1 VEATVAF
8 EKVLL
13 ARVGREGSRGIE
25 GYIADGGYEAW
36 KKILR
41 EKPEPASISE
51 SVKKSGLRGRGG
63 AGFPTGVK
71 WTFIPKDTKGRPIY
85 LVVNAD
91 ESEPGTFKDRLLIEA
106 DPHQILEGMA
116 CAAYAI
122 GCRTAYI
129 YIRGEFWEGARIL
142 EAAIAQAYGKG
153 LLGAD
158 LQGSGVGLDIYVH
171 RGAGA
176 YICGEETALLESL
189 EGKRGQP
196 RVKPPFPAVSGAFAC
211 PTIVNNVETIACV
224 PHILNRGAEW
234 FASIGRNEKN
244 TGPKLYCLSG
254 HVERPGVY
262 EAPMGLPLKELIF
275 GDDYGR
281 GMRGGRKI
289 KAVIPGG
296 ASAPML
302 TPAEIEDCPLDFDG
316 VAAKGSMLGSAAIVV
331 MNEDTCMVRAARNL
345 AKFFAHE
352 SCGQCTPCRE
362 GCPWLLKVLTRLEE
376 GEGRAED
383 VDLLVSMAKQMNN
396 GMTLCVFADAA
407 VGHVLSGIPKFRDEF
422 LHHVEYKRCLV
433 ETPPAFAA
441 AAASAREA

>member
-1 VEATVAF
+1 VAY

-13 ARVGREGSRGIE
+13 ARVGIEGSRSIE
-25 GYIADGGYEAW
+25 TYVRDGGYGAW
-36 KKILR
+36 EKLLA
-41 EKPEPASISE
+41 EKPDPNQVVDT
-51 SVKKSGLRGRGG
+51 VKKSGLRGRGG
-63 AGFPTGVK
+63 AGFPTGLK
-71 WTFIPKDTKGRPIY
+71 WSFIPKDTKGKPIY
-85 LVVNAD
+85 LVLNAD
-91 ESEPGTFKDRLLIEA
+91 ESEPGTFKDRLLIER

-116 CAAYAI
+116 IASYAI
-122 GCRTAYI
+122 RCERAYI
-129 YIRGEFWEGARIL
+129 YIRGEFWDGARIL
-142 EAAIAQAYGKG
+142 EEAIGEAYTKG
-153 LLGAD
+153 LLGENIRS
-158 LQGSGVGLDIYVH
+158 SGVKLDIFVH

-224 PHILNRGAEW
+224 THILNRGADW

-254 HVERPGVY
+254 QVNRPGVY
-262 EAPMGLPLKELIF
+262 EAPMGLQLKELIH
-275 GDDYGR
+275 GEEYGR
-281 GMRGGRKI
+281 GMSGGKKL

-302 TPAEIEDCPLDFDG
+302 TATEIEDCPLDFDG

-331 MNEDTCMVRAARNL
+331 LNEDTCIVRAAKNL

-362 GCPWLLKVLTRLEE
+362 GCPWLLKVLTRLEA
-376 GEGRAED
+376 GEGSRED
-383 VDLLVSMAKQMNN
+383 IDLLLSLSRQMAN

-407 VGHVLSGIPKFRDEF
+407 VGHVVSTVPKFRDEYEF
-422 LHHVEYKRCLV
+422 HVANHRCLSG
-433 ETPPAFAA
+433 AA
-441 AAASAREA
+441 PLAVAR

>member
-1 VEATVAF
+1 V
-8 EKVLL
+8 
-13 ARVGREGSRGIE
+13 R
-25 GYIADGGYEAW
+25 DGGYRAW
-36 KKILR
+36 EKILA
-41 EKPEPASISE
+41 EKPEPASVTDT
-51 SVKKSGLRGRGG
+51 VKKSGLRGRGG

-71 WTFIPKDTKGRPIY
+71 WSFIPKDTKGKPVY
-85 LVVNAD
+85 LVLNAD
-91 ESEPGTFKDRLLIEA
+91 ESEPGTFKDRLLIEN
-106 DPHQILEGMA
+106 DPHLILEGMMIS
-116 CAAYAI
+116 AYAI
-122 GCRTAYI
+122 GCRRAYV
-129 YIRGEFWEGARIL
+129 YIRGEFWDGARIL
-142 EAAIAQAYGKG
+142 EEAIREAYGKG
-153 LLGAD
+153 YLGENVK
-158 LQGSGVGLDIYVH
+158 GSGVALDIVVH

-224 PHILNRGAEW
+224 PLIMNRGAEW
-234 FASIGRNEKN
+234 FAGIGRNEKN

-254 HVERPGVY
+254 HVNRPGVY

-281 GMRGGRKI
+281 GMRGDRRV

-296 ASAPML
+296 ASAPIL
-302 TPAEIEDCPLDFDG
+302 TEAEIEDCPLDFDG

-331 MNEDTCMVRAARNL
+331 MNEDTCIVRAARNL

-362 GCPWLLKVLTRLEE
+362 GCPWLLKVLTRIEA
-376 GEGRAED
+376 GEGRPED
-383 VDLLVSMAKQMNN
+383 VEVLLPMAKQMNN

-407 VGHVLSGIPKFRDEF
+407 VGHVVSTVPKFRAEYDY
-422 LHHVEYKRCLV
+422 HVAHRRCMV
-433 ETPPAFAA
+433 G
-441 AAASAREA
+441 AREEAIA

>member
-1 VEATVAF
+1 MAY

-13 ARVGREGSRGIE
+13 ARVGRDNSRSIE
-25 GYIADGGYEAW
+25 TYVRDGGYEAW
-36 KKILR
+36 KKILS
-41 EKPEPASISE
+41 EKPDPNDIVET
-51 SVKKSGLRGRGG
+51 VKKSGLRGRGG

-71 WTFIPKDTKGRPIY
+71 WSFIPKDTKGKPVY
-85 LVVNAD
+85 LVLNAD
-91 ESEPGTFKDRLLIEA
+91 ESEPGTFKDRLLIEQ
-106 DPHQILEGMA
+106 DPHLVLEGMA
-116 CAAYAI
+116 IAAYAI
-122 GCRTAYI
+122 RCRTAYI
-129 YIRGEFWEGARIL
+129 YIRGEFWDGARIL
-142 EAAIAQAYGKG
+142 NEAIREAADAG

-158 LQGSGVGLDIYVH
+158 AGLDIYVH

-224 PHILNRGAEW
+224 PFILNRGPEW
-234 FASIGRNEKN
+234 FAKIGRNEKN

-254 HVERPGVY
+254 HVNRPGVY
-262 EAPMGLPLKELIF
+262 EAPMGLQLKDLIF
-275 GDDYGR
+275 GSDFGR
-281 GMRGGRKI
+281 GMAGGRKV

-296 ASAPML
+296 ASAAML
-302 TPAEIEDCPLDFDG
+302 TAAEIEDCPLDFDG

-331 MNEDTCMVRAARNL
+331 MNEDTCIVRAAKNL

-362 GCPWLLKVLTRLEE
+362 GCPWLLKVLTRLEG
-376 GEGRAED
+376 GEGRSED
-383 VDLLVSMAKQMNN
+383 IDLLLSMAKQMNN

-407 VGHVLSGIPKFRDEF
+407 VGHVLSTIPKFRGEYEA
-422 LHHVEYKRCLV
+422 HVANAGCRAGAV
-433 ETPPAFAA
+433 A
-441 AAASAREA
+441 

>member
-1 VEATVAF
+1 MAY

-13 ARVGREGSRGIE
+13 ARIGKENSRAID
-25 GYIADGGYEAW
+25 GYVRDGGYRAW
-36 KKILR
+36 EKVLR

-51 SVKKSGLRGRGG
+51 TVKKSGLRGRGG

-71 WTFIPKDTKGRPIY
+71 WTFIPKDTKGKPIY
-85 LVVNAD
+85 LVLNAD
-91 ESEPGTFKDRLLIEA
+91 ESEPGTFKDRLLIER
-106 DPHQILEGMA
+106 DPHLVLEGMMIS
-116 CAAYAI
+116 AYAI
-122 GCRTAYI
+122 GCRRAYI
-129 YIRGEFWEGARIL
+129 YIRGEFWDGARIL
-142 EAAIAQAYGKG
+142 TDAIREAYGKG
-153 LLGAD
+153 YLGENVK
-158 LQGSGVGLDIYVH
+158 GSGVELDIVVH

-224 PHILNRGAEW
+224 PLIMNRGAEW
-234 FASIGRNEKN
+234 FAGIGRNEKN

-254 HVERPGVY
+254 HVNRPGVY
-262 EAPMGLPLKELIF
+262 EAPMGLPLKDLIF
-275 GDDYGR
+275 GDEYGR
-281 GMRGGRKI
+281 GMRGNRNV

-302 TPAEIEDCPLDFDG
+302 TAAEIEDCPLDFDG

-331 MNEDTCMVRAARNL
+331 MNEDTCIVRAARNL

-362 GCPWLLKVLTRLEE
+362 GCPWLLKVLTRIEA
-376 GEGRAED
+376 GQGRPED
-383 VDLLVSMAKQMNN
+383 VELLLPMARQMNN

-407 VGHVLSGIPKFRDEF
+407 VGHVVSTVPKFREEYDY
-422 LHHVEYKRCLV
+422 HVAHKRCLV
-433 ETPPAFAA
+433 G
-441 AAASAREA
+441 AREEVVA

>member
-1 VEATVAF
+1 MAY

-13 ARVGREGSRGIE
+13 ARIGKEDSRSID
-25 GYIADGGYEAW
+25 GYVRDGGYRAW
-36 KKILR
+36 EKVLA
-41 EKPEPASISE
+41 EKPEPASIAE
-51 SVKKSGLRGRGG
+51 TVKKAGLRGRGG
-63 AGFPTGVK
+63 AGFPTGLK
-71 WTFIPKDTKGRPIY
+71 WTFIPKDTKGKPIY
-85 LVVNAD
+85 LVLNAD
-91 ESEPGTFKDRLLIEA
+91 ESEPGTFKDRLLMEK
-106 DPHQILEGMA
+106 DPHLVLEGMMI
-116 CAAYAI
+116 AAYAI
-122 GCRTAYI
+122 QCHRAYI
-129 YIRGEFWEGARIL
+129 YIRGEFWDGARIL
-142 EAAIAQAYGKG
+142 SEAIREAGQKG
-153 LLGAD
+153 YLGSD
-158 LQGSGVGLDIYVH
+158 IKGSGYALEIIVH

-176 YICGEETALLESL
+176 YICGEETGLLESL

-224 PHILNRGAEW
+224 PLIMNRGAEW

-254 HVERPGVY
+254 HVNRPGVY
-262 EAPMGLPLKELIF
+262 EAPMGLPLKELIY
-275 GDDYGR
+275 GDDFGR
-281 GMRGGRKI
+281 GMKNGRRI

-302 TPAEIEDCPLDFDG
+302 TEAEIEDCPLDFDG

-331 MNEDTCMVRAARNL
+331 MNEDTCIVRAARNL

-362 GCPWLLKVLTRLEE
+362 GCPWLLKVLTRIEA

-383 VDLLVSMAKQMNN
+383 IDLLLPIARQMNN

-407 VGHVLSGIPKFRDEF
+407 VGHVLSTVPKFRDEYV
-422 LHHVEYKRCLV
+422 HHVTHRRCLV
-433 ETPPAFAA
+433 GV
-441 AAASAREA
+441 REEVVA

>member
-1 VEATVAF
+1 MAY

-13 ARVGREGSRGIE
+13 ARIGKEDSRSID
-25 GYIADGGYEAW
+25 GYVRDGGYKAW
-36 KKILR
+36 EKILA
-41 EKPEPASISE
+41 EKPDPASIAE
-51 SVKKSGLRGRGG
+51 TVKKAGLRGRGG
-63 AGFPTGVK
+63 AGFPTGLK
-71 WTFIPKDTKGRPIY
+71 WTFIPKDTKGKPIY
-85 LVVNAD
+85 LVLNAD
-91 ESEPGTFKDRLLIEA
+91 ESEPGTFKDRLLMEK
-106 DPHQILEGMA
+106 DPHLVLEGMMI
-116 CAAYAI
+116 AAYAI
-122 GCRTAYI
+122 QCHRAYI
-129 YIRGEFWEGARIL
+129 YIRGEFWDGARIL
-142 EAAIAQAYGKG
+142 SEAIREAAQKG
-153 LLGAD
+153 YLGSD
-158 LQGSGVGLDIYVH
+158 IKDSGYALEIIVH

-176 YICGEETALLESL
+176 YICGEETGLLESL

-224 PHILNRGAEW
+224 PLIMNRGAEW

-254 HVERPGVY
+254 HVNRPGVY
-262 EAPMGLPLKELIF
+262 EAPMGLPLKELIY
-275 GDDYGR
+275 GDDFGR
-281 GMRGGRKI
+281 GMKNGRRI

-302 TPAEIEDCPLDFDG
+302 TEAEIEDCPLDFDG

-331 MNEDTCMVRAARNL
+331 MNEDTCIVRAARNL

-362 GCPWLLKVLTRLEE
+362 GCPWLLKVLTRIEA

-383 VDLLVSMAKQMNN
+383 IDLLLPIARQMNN

-407 VGHVLSGIPKFRDEF
+407 VGHVLSTVPKFRDEYV
-422 LHHVEYKRCLV
+422 HHVTHRRCLV
-433 ETPPAFAA
+433 G
-441 AAASAREA
+441 AREEVVA

>member
-1 VEATVAF
+1 VAY

-13 ARVGREGSRGIE
+13 ARVGKESSRAID
-25 GYIADGGYEAW
+25 GYVRDGGYQAW
-36 KKILR
+36 EKVLR

-51 SVKKSGLRGRGG
+51 TVKKSGLRGRGG

-71 WTFIPKDTKGRPIY
+71 WTFIPKDTRGKPIY
-85 LVVNAD
+85 LVLNAD
-91 ESEPGTFKDRLLIEA
+91 ESEPGTFKDRLLIEN
-106 DPHQILEGMA
+106 DPHLVLEGMMIS
-116 CAAYAI
+116 AYAI
-122 GCRTAYI
+122 GCRRAYI
-129 YIRGEFWEGARIL
+129 YIRGEFWDGARIL
-142 EAAIAQAYGKG
+142 SEAIREAYGKG
-153 LLGAD
+153 YLGENVK
-158 LQGSGVGLDIYVH
+158 GSGIALDIVVH

-224 PHILNRGAEW
+224 PLIMNRGPEW
-234 FASIGRNEKN
+234 FAGIGRNEKN

-254 HVERPGVY
+254 HVNRPGVY
-262 EAPMGLPLKELIF
+262 EAPMGLPLEDLIF

-281 GMRGGRKI
+281 GMRGGRKV

-302 TPAEIEDCPLDFDG
+302 TAAEIQDCPLDFDG

-331 MNEDTCMVRAARNL
+331 MNEDTCIVRAAKNL

-362 GCPWLLKVLTRLEE
+362 GCPWLLKVLTRIEA
-376 GEGRAED
+376 GEGRPED
-383 VDLLVSMAKQMNN
+383 VELLLPMARQMNN

-407 VGHVLSGIPKFRDEF
+407 VGHVVSTVPKFREEYDF
-422 LHHVEYKRCLV
+422 HVAHKRCMV
-433 ETPPAFAA
+433 G
-441 AAASAREA
+441 AREEAIA